1 MPYPLISDYISSI
14 RAAEDNFDKLSH
26 LRPVMDAD
34 GNPVMSSGNFA
45 VVFKMSDG
53 AKYYALKCF
62 LREQEGR
69 DEAYRMIAE
78 ELEYVSSP
86 YLTNVEYHDKE
97 LFVDSKNCTETEFP
111 VLLMDWVE
119 GMTLDRYIR
128 ENIGDADCL
137 KMLAYRFSKLAT
149 WLLTQSFA
157 HGDIKPDNI
166 LVTSDGSLVL
176 VDYDGMYV
184 PAMSGRRSREL
195 GSPDYRHP
203 LRTEDDFNDH
213 IDDFSLASIVLSL
226 KALSLDASL
235 LDRYGAA
242 DRLLFSASDY
252 QDLSRCEAF
261 RSITSIL
268 ADEELARLYALFLIA
283 HSTKNLSSV
292 SFRLFDMK
300 KPKLEEYKEGELI
313 VIPEGTKFIQKSQFR
328 DNTKVKC
335 IRIPDSVTT
344 IGNFAFAGCRF
355 LQSIG
360 IPKNVIKIGMGAFCG
375 CRSLQNITIPDNVIK
390 MDVAIF
396 NGCI

>member
-213 IDDFSLASIVLSL
+213 IDDFSLASIALSL
-226 KALSLDASL
+226 KALSLDALL

-252 QDLSRCEAF
+252 QDLSHCEAL
-261 RSITSIL
+261 RSIASLL

-300 KPKLEEYKEGELI
+300 KPKEKTKEYRFEVRNRMSVRALMEQQNADIDIIPSKKNPGKLFFSCGSI
-313 VIPEGTKFIQKSQFR
+313 VGYITQEAAKAPAKQLQYAECRR
-328 DNTKVKC
+328 DGSTEWVPC
-335 IRIPDSVTT
+335 ILR
-344 IGNFAFAGCRF
+344 
-355 LQSIG
+355 
-360 IPKNVIKIGMGAFCG
+360 IPKNNK
-375 CRSLQNITIPDNVIK
+375 S
-390 MDVAIF
+390 
-396 NGCI
+396 